1 MLNSGLE
8 QILKKRAYNILLI
21 AYPAIAAVTTLSG
34 CSIFGAVTT
43 IGSKPVR
50 PAESMGHIVFAARD
64 IKKGATITGDDFVEK
79 EVRNAILPAD
89 AATAGEVK
97 GKTAVEEISAGKVIS
112 VRDVGLQLTDA
123 MIAASRP
130 DNVKGDPSTKAS
142 VVVTASNIAKGKKIT
157 AQMLKSSQVPCDHVP
172 SDALF
177 MPSTAL
183 GLKCKFGLK
192 AGQIVHMH
200 DLTNK

>member
-1 MLNSGLE
+1 M
-8 QILKKRAYNILLI
+8 KKPLFTILLV
-21 AYPAIAAVTTLSG
+21 ACPALLGATSLSG

-50 PAESMGHIVFAARD
+50 PAESMGQLVFAARD
-64 IKKGATITGDDFVEK
+64 IKKGAPITGDDIIQK
-79 EVRNAILPAD
+79 EVRKAILPAD
-89 AATAGEVK
+89 AATIGEVN
-97 GKTAVEEISAGKVIS
+97 GKTAVEEISAGNVIS
-112 VRDVGLQLTDA
+112 VRDVGLQLTES

-130 DNVKGDPSTKAS
+130 ENVKGDPSTKGS
-142 VVVTASNIAKGKKIT
+142 VVVTTIDIPKGKKIT
-157 AQMLKSSQVPCDHVP
+157 AQMLKAGQVPCDHIP

-177 MPSTAL
+177 MPNPAV

-192 AGQIVHMH
+192 KGQMVHMH